1 MIPAVYSPE
10 SQMSCPDKVEIR
22 KQATGTMNDV
32 LHNQRNILSGNAH
45 KTMVYFVSL
54 TSLPQQRQRLISGG
68 AADFT
73 IGFRQLNVKATV
85 QREDMNEQST

>member
-1 MIPAVYSPE
+1 
-10 SQMSCPDKVEIR
+10 MSCPDKVEIR
-22 KQATGTMNDV
+22 KQATGTMRYTIRGNF
-32 LHNQRNILSGNAH
+32 LSGNEH

-68 AADFT
+68 AADFP

-85 QREDMNEQST
+85 QKGGYE